1 MEQQQAP
8 PGVTSNNPDAST
20 SQPAPDTRPP
30 EEQPPQEESSQ
41 AEPGHFDP
49 DTGNLVPDETT
60 EPLDD
65 DFNDRADGEAADNA

>member
-1 MEQQQAP
+1 MNQQEAP
-8 PGVTSNNPDAST
+8 SGVTSNSPDAPT

-30 EEQPPQEESSQ
+30 EEQPQEESGQ

-49 DTGNLVPDETT
+49 ETGNLTSPETT

-65 DFNDRADGEAADNA
+65 DGND